1 MLDNAAVF
9 LSNARHFKGVN
20 VDETDGE
27 IVVLNRVN
35 ETPMARFQ
43 IVEVV
48 KAGEAWDVLDPINDE
63 RVRLVAQLGCGCSG
77 MRPYQPDASYSGAL
91 R

>member
-1 MLDNAAVF
+1 MIDNAAVF

-20 VDETDGE
+20 VDEVNGE

-35 ETPMARFQ
+35 ETPMVRFSV
-43 IVEVV
+43 VEVV
-48 KAGEAWDVLDPINDE
+48 KAGEAWDVLDPANDQ
-63 RVRLVAQLGCGCSG
+63 RIRLVAQQGCGCSG
-77 MRPYQPDASYSGAL
+77 MRPYVADESYSGAL

>member
-1 MLDNAAVF
+1 MLNNAAVF

-20 VDETDGE
+20 VDEVDGE
-27 IVVLNRVN
+27 IVVLNMVN
-35 ETPMARFQ
+35 ETPMARFSV
-43 IVEVV
+43 VEVV
-48 KAGEAWDVLDPINDE
+48 KAGEAWDVLDPFNSE

-77 MRPYQPDASYSGAL
+77 MRPYQPDSGYSGTL